1 MRTLKLIRPK
11 VMELSAV
18 KLTVEIDGHSIG
30 KIANG
35 KELSTELDDQSHE
48 IYIHGG
54 FFSGKDTT
62 YKLTIPSGNYSYN
75 LQMDMLTVNSGNYK
89 PVLRPCGDTPIK
101 ASTRLNTVMA
111 AELTEL
117 FFNEKIRNV
126 LKDLP
131 NSRLQIMLGAEE
143 WKLDVCAGDS
153 ARKTVSHDSY
163 ASHGSSV
170 LGSAIDKVAR
180 EAFAT
185 PEGQEKFLNEFHAM
199 YLQYLPDYTR
209 TATNEYALTVFPQ

>member
-11 VMELSAV
+11 AMELGAV

-30 KIANG
+30 KIGNG

-54 FFSGKDTT
+54 FFSSKDTT

-89 PVLRPCGDTPIK
+89 PVLRPCGDTPVK
-101 ASTRLNTVMA
+101 ASTRLNTVLA

-117 FFNEKIRNV
+117 FFNEKIRSV
-126 LKDLP
+126 LKELP
-131 NSRLQIMLGAEE
+131 NSRLQIVLGDQE

-170 LGSAIDKVAR
+170 LGSAVDRVAR

-185 PEGQEKFLNEFHAM
+185 PEGQEKFLNEFHTM

-209 TATNEYALTVFPQ
+209 TAPNEYTLTTLPQ